1 MAQIPPVPLLP
12 LPAPTP
18 GAPELNSSP
27 STPLLT
33 SSDADGASRVD
44 IAPADPVV
52 EAECAVCLLPI
63 TASTLAR
70 LAACP
75 HVFHNACIKEWHR
88 TRFRNGQAPNCPNC
102 RKCGPLT
109 AAWPSFDFYRSFV
122 FGPSGLVTLLPHIIV
137 VRTHYLCSS
146 NTKQI
151 IRLVDIQR
159 FQHKRNYIYL
169 YDRSDELIIS
179 FHPSQFS
186 RFLQLFIQNIK
197 QHNPHITLT
206 PLLQSNDAGATAAAH
221 GRASMLP

>member
-1 MAQIPPVPLLP
+1 MAQIPRASLIP
-12 LPAPTP
+12 
-18 GAPELNSSP
+18 LNSSP

-33 SSDADGASRVD
+33 SSNADGADRVD
-44 IAPADPVV
+44 IVPADPVV
-52 EAECAVCLLPI
+52 ENECAVCLLPI

-75 HVFHNACIKEWHR
+75 HVFHESCIRLWHQ
-88 TRFRNGQAPNCPNC
+88 TRCKNGQVPNCPSC

-109 AAWPSFDFYRSFV
+109 EAWPSFDFYRSFF
-122 FGPSGLVTLLPHIIV
+122 FGSSGLVTLLPHILV
-137 VRTHYLCSS
+137 VRTYYLCSS

-169 YDRSDELIIS
+169 YDHSDELIIS
-179 FHPSQFS
+179 FRPSQFS

-197 QHNPHITLT
+197 QHNPHTTLAS
-206 PLLQSNDAGATAAAH
+206 LLQSNGAGATTAPH